1 MHTLT
6 LAFQR
11 LRRLGPVRI
20 ALICVGLLA
29 IIAAVRPELLTSEN
43 PQQIDVDAILK
54 GPSWHHWL
62 GTDEEGTD
70 VLTRIIYGTRLDLLI
85 AVGSAAIA
93 AVIGVPA
100 GLLAGYSG
108 KAIDQ
113 ALQSVAVGTLAFP
126 LILFAVLIVASF
138 GASLATLVFILGFLF
153 VPQVFLVTRA
163 QSKAIREREYITSA
177 VVIGVRTRRILR
189 RHVFP
194 NVIGPVLVLVPQ
206 LMATAIIAE
215 AGLSYLGLGLQPPS
229 ITWGTVLLAS
239 KDYYQQQPAY
249 AAAGGLM
256 VTIAAALLILAG
268 DVISESVDP
277 RRRRLTNRNFA
288 HPKVIVPVAP
298 QQLADG
304 AADIENDAAEAVPV
318 GAVNS
323 AMPPAVGAWVP
334 GSRGQGAEDR
344 GAQGQN
350 DAELVAGGGRA
361 STQEQSAASPLLEV
375 RELSVAYSP
384 RGGMSKT
391 VSDVKAVD
399 GVSFALAKGE
409 CLGLVGESGSGKSSI
424 ARALVRVA
432 PATGQFLFKG
442 VDFFQLQGEPLRAA
456 RREVQLIAQNPRG
469 SIDPRQSAGEVV
481 REPLEVHRLLPRRE
495 IGAQVDTLMHQVG
508 FDPALADRRPHQL
521 SGGQCQ
527 RLAIARSL
535 AVRAELLIC
544 DEPTSALDVSVQAQI
559 INLLKDI
566 QAVDQ
571 TSFLFISHDLAVV
584 RQLAHNVAV
593 LYRGR
598 IVELAPAARLFA
610 APAHPYTVELLSS
623 VAPGHAH
630 TQDGRTTDGEHKR
643 PSLPV
648 AAAQPTQGCAFAPR
662 CPYAD
667 AICLREA
674 PNPEITESG
683 HTVECHHWRVL
694 TDGTVNVGA

>member
-43 PQQIDVDAILK
+43 PQQIDVNAILK

-298 QQLADG
+298 QQRADG

-323 AMPPAVGAWVP
+323 AMPPAVGAWGP

>member
-1 MHTLT
+1 M
-6 LAFQR
+6 
-11 LRRLGPVRI
+11 RI

-43 PQQIDVDAILK
+43 PQQIDVNAILK

-323 AMPPAVGAWVP
+323 AMPPAVGAWGP